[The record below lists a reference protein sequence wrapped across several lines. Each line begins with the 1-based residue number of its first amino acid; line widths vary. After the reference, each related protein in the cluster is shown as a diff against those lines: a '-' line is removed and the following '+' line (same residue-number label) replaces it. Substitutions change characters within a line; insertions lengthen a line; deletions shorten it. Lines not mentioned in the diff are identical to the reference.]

1 MYARAWIKNH
11 FQITRGARAMKTTIR
26 QLLDEKGYKIYSIA
40 PVDMVFDAIKLMSEA
55 GIGALLVLEQGRLVG
70 IISERDY
77 THKVILQNRSSLTT
91 PVQDIMTRKV
101 LYMTLEQTVEEC
113 MVLMSKHRI
122 RHMPILDQD
131 KPVGVLSVKDV
142 MKNII
147 FEKDFI
153 IHQLENYISG
163 AG

>member
-1 MYARAWIKNH
+1 
-11 FQITRGARAMKTTIR
+11 MKTTIR

-77 THKVILQNRSSLTT
+77 THKIILQNRSSLTT
-91 PVQDIMTRKV
+91 PVKDIMTSKV
-101 LYMTLEQTVEEC
+101 LYMTLGQTVEEC

>member
-1 MYARAWIKNH
+1 M
-11 FQITRGARAMKTTIR
+11 QTTIR
-26 QLLDEKGYKIYSIA
+26 QILDEKGYKIYSIA
-40 PVDMVFDAIKLMSEA
+40 PDGMVFDAIKLMSEA
-55 GIGALLVLEQGRLVG
+55 GIGALLVLEQENLVG

-91 PVQDIMTRKV
+91 PVKDIMTRKV

-113 MVLMSKHRI
+113 MVLMSKHRV
-122 RHMPILDQD
+122 RHMPILDQG